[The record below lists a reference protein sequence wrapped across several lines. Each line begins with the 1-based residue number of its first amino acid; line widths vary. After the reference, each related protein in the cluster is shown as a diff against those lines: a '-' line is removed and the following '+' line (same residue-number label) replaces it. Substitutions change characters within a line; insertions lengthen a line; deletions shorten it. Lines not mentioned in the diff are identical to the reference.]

1 MLIMFDV
8 HSRWRPEREAE
19 ESRREG
25 KGREEEEKEEE
36 EQEEEEEEEG
46 RRRQSCRCLLSQPVG
61 GIPSEHRSISLVP
74 CTSCD

>member
-1 MLIMFDV
+1 MFDV

-36 EQEEEEEEEG
+36 EQEEEEG